1 MRREERQRSHCE
13 CKIRILPYL
22 CSLRDKGSKL
32 TFSFKSAS
40 ETGLLGRVAMGAGGG
55 GIEVSGIVMA

>member
-1 MRREERQRSHCE
+1 MN
-13 CKIRILPYL
+13 
-22 CSLRDKGSKL
+22 GTKL

-55 GIEVSGIVMA
+55 IEVSGIVMVGIAGTTVISFYSRL